1 MTDDIYDNNNKKYK
15 MINECDPEINNK
27 NVKHLSYRSF
37 KNSYKNTVYLYT
49 NFIEKYKN
57 ARCRYNLS
65 LELLLIIN

>member
-37 KNSYKNTVYLYT
+37 KKIVIKILCIYIQIL
-49 NFIEKYKN
+49 
-57 ARCRYNLS
+57 
-65 LELLLIIN
+65 